1 MKRKLA
7 LIHNIVWSALALSF
21 LKLAFD
27 HAPPQLW
34 YGLETSALLT
44 ASPGATERWFVAA
57 LAFAIYSLAFT
68 MTLALVF
75 TWTFFLWRKYIVSM
89 CAAWLPALNLAL
101 IAVLF
106 GLPLAPH

>member
-1 MKRKLA
+1 MKRKIA
-7 LIHNIVWSALALSF
+7 LIHNVAWSATVLLL

-44 ASPGATERWFVAA
+44 ISPSATERWFVAA

-68 MTLALVF
+68 MALALVC
-75 TWTFFLWRKYIVSM
+75 TWTFFLWKKYFVSM

-106 GLPLAPH
+106 GLPLAAH